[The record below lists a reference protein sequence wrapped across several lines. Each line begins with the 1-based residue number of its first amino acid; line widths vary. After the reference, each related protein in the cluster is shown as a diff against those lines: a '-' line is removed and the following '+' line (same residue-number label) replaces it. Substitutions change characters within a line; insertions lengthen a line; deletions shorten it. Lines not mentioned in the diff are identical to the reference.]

1 MSSSS
6 YRSQIERLKT
16 EIADLE
22 RRAADE
28 RQRASRERE
37 AALRATNSITK
48 TTSPSTLRSKLAEA
62 QRHEGRAADHDK
74 RAAGFGS
81 QVAAKTKQL
90 NAAERSLA
98 TAVGQERK
106 KVEAEDRRRRDAELR
121 HIQDLER
128 RRRLAQAEHIPAFAL
143 PAEPL
148 PERQGDF
155 GGFEFDV
162 CLSFAGEERAYVELV
177 ARGLKESGLRVFYD
191 EDEKVRLWGKDLIEH
206 FDRIYRVASRYC
218 VMFISAAYAAKAWT
232 RHERRSALARALTEQ
247 GEYILPVR
255 FDDTE
260 LPGMPPTIA
269 YIELSELAP
278 ATLVEF
284 IVEKVGRPDHV
295 ASTDEEMPPDRVG
308 AGSEGEGNGGS
319 QN

>member
-16 EIADLE
+16 DVADLE

-28 RQRASRERE
+28 RQRAVRERDT
-37 AALRATNSITK
+37 ALRATNSITK
-48 TTSPSTLRSKLAEA
+48 TSSPSTVKSKLAEA

-74 RAAGFGS
+74 RAAGFAS
-81 QVAAKTKQL
+81 QIAAKTRQL
-90 NAAERSLA
+90 NNAERSLA
-98 TAVGQERK
+98 SAVGQERR
-106 KVEAEDRRRRDAELR
+106 KVETDDRRRRDAEIR
-121 HIQDLER
+121 HIQELER
-128 RRRLAQAEHIPAFAL
+128 RRRLAQAEHVPTFVL
-143 PAEPL
+143 PVAPL
-148 PERQGDF
+148 PQGQP
-155 GGFEFDV
+155 GRSGFEYDV
-162 CLSFAGEERAYVELV
+162 CLSFAGEERGYVELV
-177 ARGLKESGLRVFYD
+177 ARGLKDAGLRVFYD

-218 VMFISAAYAAKAWT
+218 VMFISAAYAAKEWT

-247 GEYILPVR
+247 GEYILPAR

-269 YIELSELAP
+269 YIDLAELAP

-284 IVEKVGRPDHV
+284 IAEKVGQPDDDDGDP
-295 ASTDEEMPPDRVG
+295 T
-308 AGSEGEGNGGS
+308 AGG
-319 QN
+319 Q

>member
-1 MSSSS
+1 VSSSS

-37 AALRATNSITK
+37 AALRATTSITK
-48 TTSPSTLRSKLAEA
+48 SISPSTLRSKLAEA

-90 NAAERSLA
+90 NGAERSLA
-98 TAVGQERK
+98 TALGQERK
-106 KVEAEDRRRRDAELR
+106 RVEAEDRRRRDAEIR
-121 HIQDLER
+121 HIQELER

-148 PERQGDF
+148 PERRGDS

-206 FDRIYRVASRYC
+206 FDRIYRIASRYC
-218 VMFISAAYAAKAWT
+218 VMFISAAYAAKEWT
-232 RHERRSALARALTEQ
+232 RLERRSALARALTEQ

-284 IVEKVGRPDHV
+284 IVEKIGRPDHE
-295 ASTDEEMPPDRVG
+295 AATDDEMPHDGLG
-308 AGSEGEGNGGS
+308 AGSEGEGNGSS